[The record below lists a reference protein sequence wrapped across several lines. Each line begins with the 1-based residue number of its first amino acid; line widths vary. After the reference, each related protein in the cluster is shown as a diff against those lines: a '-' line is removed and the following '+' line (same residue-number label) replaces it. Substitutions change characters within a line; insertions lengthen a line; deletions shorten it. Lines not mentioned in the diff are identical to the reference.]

1 MAEIHAG
8 GGGRLG
14 VTSVSRPAAAA
25 GSSADA
31 GGLLEADRPTAEAAS
46 RAAGSWWRPALT
58 GDASA
63 GGALTGG
70 APTDGDSLTG
80 GALTGGDALRGG
92 ELTDGDA
99 LRGDALSEHAPD
111 WAVFVQEAIAAAP
124 ERAAIGDRED
134 LPGLRGFERV
144 LAPFTGCAARRM
156 RGGLP
161 RRLSECVDLDAV
173 QDDFERHLSRRLARL
188 AARTLVLEL
197 HTARRGGRLA
207 GDGPEDRFTDFL
219 RLTGARSGLAALCTT
234 YPVLARILARTA
246 LDAAAALAEMLVR
259 FAADRPVLPGVHES
273 RGETAGAEEA
283 RGEEA
288 GDEKTRGEEA
298 RDEETRGETAGGG
311 RLVGVEPGAGDG
323 HRGGRSVMLLRFEDG
338 ARLVYKPRPLAAHQH
353 FNELVEWFNGLPGT
367 PGLRTLALLDRGPY
381 GWVEFVAERPCSS
394 GRQVETFYRRQGALL
409 ALLHALDGTDLHHE
423 NLIADGEYPV
433 LVDVETLFHPPLSTA
448 ASDDPAARALHDSVH
463 RVGLL
468 PQLLVGDE
476 SALDMSGIG
485 GGQAADSPVRGVD
498 WADAGT
504 DRMRLVRRTARFG
517 GSANR
522 PRLTGTP
529 ADPSAFTR
537 ALCAGFR
544 AGYTAIK
551 EGRTELLRTGG
562 LLDRFAHDEV
572 RVVVRPTWIYAS
584 LLDESTHPDLMKDA
598 AERHEVFAL
607 LGTDTLGSASL
618 PGLLDEEIA
627 QLWSGDVPLFTA
639 LPERTDLWSGTGRML
654 PGTLART
661 GLSLVRAKLA
671 AMGAVDRQD
680 QERIIRAAM
689 VTTSR
694 EPAHE
699 PRPGPRRVRT
709 AATAPDPDEL
719 LAAARSVGDG
729 LVSQAYSGPTRLNWI
744 GLELLDERYWR
755 LGPMAADLAG
765 GYTGTACFLAQLAAL
780 TGADRY
786 AAAARDALAPLA
798 GLLDVLHSRPDDLGP
813 VGSGAFAGIGGIAYA
828 LTQVADVLDDPRLG
842 GLVLPAL
849 RLTGAAAVAESEYGV
864 RGGTA
869 GGLAGLLAG
878 YRVTGR
884 ADVWRTAE
892 RCAGLLREAPL
903 PDAPGFADG
912 SAGIG
917 WALLR
922 FAEAGG
928 GEPYR
933 ASGLAAL
940 RAATGSV
947 DRDISWCRG
956 RTGVALAVLDS
967 PAAQADPLLSAWAQ
981 EVAADIARAEPP
993 PDDSLCHGELGV
1005 LELLRRGEP
1014 SGVRTR
1020 WVERAGALLA
1030 AADRTKPRCGTPGQV
1045 SHPGLLTGL
1054 AGIGHG
1060 LLRAGFPDRVPSM
1073 LLLAGPTM
1081 SAAPG

>member
-8 GGGRLG
+8 GERLG
-14 VTSVSRPAAAA
+14 VSSASRPAAAA

-31 GGLLEADRPTAEAAS
+31 VGLLEAERPAADG
-46 RAAGSWWRPALT
+46 ALWADGSWWRPALT

-63 GGALTGG
+63 E
-70 APTDGDSLTG
+70 
-80 GALTGGDALRGG
+80 R
-92 ELTDGDA
+92 
-99 LRGDALSEHAPD
+99 APD
-111 WAVFVQEAIAAAP
+111 WAVFVQDAISAAP
-124 ERAAIGDRED
+124 EQALTGDRED

-144 LAPFTGCAARRM
+144 LAPFTACAARRV
-156 RGGLP
+156 RDGLP
-161 RRLSECVDLDAV
+161 RRLGRYVDLDAV
-173 QDDFERHLSRRLARL
+173 HDDFERHLSRRLARL

-197 HTARRGGRLA
+197 HLARRKGRLA

-219 RLTGARSGLAALCTT
+219 RLTGSRAGLTSLCTA
-234 YPVLARILARTA
+234 YPVLARILARAA

-259 FAADRPVLPGVHES
+259 FAADRPVLPGGHGS
-273 RGETAGAEEA
+273 

-288 GDEKTRGEEA
+288 GD
-298 RDEETRGETAGGG
+298 G

-323 HRGGRSVMLLRFEDG
+323 HRGGRTVMLLRFEDG

-353 FNELVEWFNGLPGT
+353 FNELVEWFNALPGT

-381 GWVEFVAERPCSS
+381 GWVEFVAERPCRSA
-394 GRQVETFYRRQGALL
+394 RQVDAFYRRQGALL

-433 LVDVETLFHPPLSTA
+433 LVDVETLFHPPLPTA

-476 SALDMSGIG
+476 TALDMSGIG
-485 GGQAADSPVRGVD
+485 GGQAADSPVPGID

-504 DRMRLVRRTARFG
+504 DRMRMVRRTARFG

-551 EGRTELLRTGG
+551 EARGELLSPGG
-562 LLDRFAHDEV
+562 LLDRFALDEV
-572 RVVVRPTWIYAS
+572 RVVARPTWIYAS
-584 LLDESTHPDLMKDA
+584 LLDESTHPDLMKEA
-598 AERHEVFAL
+598 AERHEVLAL
-607 LGTDTLGSASL
+607 LGTDTLGSAAL

-639 LPERTDLWSGTGRML
+639 LPERTDLRSGTGRML

-671 AMGAVDRQD
+671 AMDTVDRQD

-699 PRPGPRRVRT
+699 SRPGPRRVRT
-709 AATAPDPDEL
+709 AATAPEPEQL
-719 LAAARSVGDG
+719 LAAARSVGDE

-786 AAAARDALAPLA
+786 ASAARDALAPLA

-813 VGSGAFAGIGGIAYA
+813 VGSGAFAGLGGIAYA
-828 LTQVADVLDDPRLG
+828 LTQVADMLDDPRLG
-842 GLVLPAL
+842 ELVLPAL
-849 RLTGAAAVAESEYGV
+849 RLTGAAAVDENECGV
-864 RGGTA
+864 RAGTA
-869 GGLAGLLAG
+869 GGLVGLLAG
-878 YRVTGR
+878 YRTTGR
-884 ADVWRTAE
+884 ADVWRAAE
-892 RCAGLLREAPL
+892 RCAGLLRAAPL

-933 ASGLAAL
+933 VAGLAAL
-940 RAATGSV
+940 RAATDAV
-947 DRDISWCRG
+947 DCDTSWCRG

-967 PAAQADPLLSAWAQ
+967 PAAQADPLLSAWAR
-981 EVAADIARAEPP
+981 EAAADIAGAEPP

-1014 SGVRTR
+1014 SSARAL

-1030 AADRTKPRCGTPGQV
+1030 AADRAKPRCGTPGQV
-1045 SHPGLLTGL
+1045 PHPGLLTGL

-1060 LLRAGFPDRVPSM
+1060 LLRAGFPDRVPSV
-1073 LLLAGPTM
+1073 LLLAGPTVPVT
-1081 SAAPG
+1081 PGT

>member
-14 VTSVSRPAAAA
+14 VSSVSRPAAAA

-31 GGLLEADRPTAEAAS
+31 GGLLEADRPTADAAS

-58 GDASA
+58 DDALL
-63 GGALTGG
+63 GGAL
-70 APTDGDSLTG
+70 A
-80 GALTGGDALRGG
+80 GDALP
-92 ELTDGDA
+92 
-99 LRGDALSEHAPD
+99 EHAPD
-111 WAVFVQEAIAAAP
+111 WAVFVQDAIAAAP
-124 ERAAIGDRED
+124 ERAAIGDREN

-144 LAPFTGCAARRM
+144 LAPFTACAARRM
-156 RGGLP
+156 RDGLP
-161 RRLSECVDLDAV
+161 RRLSRYVDLDAV

-197 HTARRGGRLA
+197 HTARRDGRLT
-207 GDGPEDRFTDFL
+207 GDVPEDRFTDFL
-219 RLTGARSGLAALCTT
+219 RLTGARSGLTALCTT

-259 FAADRPVLPGVHES
+259 FNTDRPALPGVHEY
-273 RGETAGAEEA
+273 RGEETGAEEA
-283 RGEEA
+283 RGEETGA
-288 GDEKTRGEEA
+288 DDTGDEE
-298 RDEETRGETAGGG
+298 AGGG

-323 HRGGRSVMLLRFEDG
+323 HRGGRTVMLLRFEDG

-353 FNELVEWFNGLPGT
+353 FNELVQWFNALPGT

-381 GWVEFVAERPCSS
+381 GWVEFVAERPCRS

-448 ASDDPAARALHDSVH
+448 GSDDPAARALHDSVH

-551 EGRTELLRTGG
+551 EARTELLRTGG

-598 AERHEVFAL
+598 AERHEVLAL

-828 LTQVADVLDDPRLG
+828 LTQVA
-842 GLVLPAL
+842 
-849 RLTGAAAVAESEYGV
+849 
-864 RGGTA
+864 
-869 GGLAGLLAG
+869 
-878 YRVTGR
+878 
-884 ADVWRTAE
+884 
-892 RCAGLLREAPL
+892 
-903 PDAPGFADG
+903 
-912 SAGIG
+912 
-917 WALLR
+917 
-922 FAEAGG
+922 
-928 GEPYR
+928 
-933 ASGLAAL
+933 
-940 RAATGSV
+940 
-947 DRDISWCRG
+947 
-956 RTGVALAVLDS
+956 
-967 PAAQADPLLSAWAQ
+967 
-981 EVAADIARAEPP
+981 
-993 PDDSLCHGELGV
+993 
-1005 LELLRRGEP
+1005 
-1014 SGVRTR
+1014 
-1020 WVERAGALLA
+1020 
-1030 AADRTKPRCGTPGQV
+1030 
-1045 SHPGLLTGL
+1045 
-1054 AGIGHG
+1054 
-1060 LLRAGFPDRVPSM
+1060 
-1073 LLLAGPTM
+1073 
-1081 SAAPG
+1081 

>member
-8 GGGRLG
+8 GGERLG
-14 VTSVSRPAAAA
+14 APSASRPAAAA

-31 GGLLEADRPTAEAAS
+31 VGLLEAERPAADG
-46 RAAGSWWRPALT
+46 AFWADGPWWRPALT
-58 GDASA
+58 GDA
-63 GGALTGG
+63 L
-70 APTDGDSLTG
+70 PE
-80 GALTGGDALRGG
+80 R
-92 ELTDGDA
+92 
-99 LRGDALSEHAPD
+99 APD
-111 WAVFVQEAIAAAP
+111 WAVFVQDAISAAP
-124 ERAAIGDRED
+124 EQTVIGDREG
-134 LPGLRGFERV
+134 LPGLSGFEGV
-144 LAPFTGCAARRM
+144 LAPFTACATRRM
-156 RGGLP
+156 QDGLP
-161 RRLSECVDLDAV
+161 RRLSRFVDLDAV
-173 QDDFERHLSRRLARL
+173 HDDFERHLSRRLARL

-197 HTARRGGRLA
+197 HMARRDGRLA
-207 GDGPEDRFTDFL
+207 GDGPQDRFTDFL
-219 RLTGARSGLAALCTT
+219 RLTGARSGLTALCTT

-246 LDAAAALAEMLVR
+246 LDAAAALTEMLVR
-259 FAADRPVLPGVHES
+259 FAADRPVLPGVHAS
-273 RGETAGAEEA
+273 

-288 GDEKTRGEEA
+288 WD
-298 RDEETRGETAGGG
+298 G

-323 HRGGRSVMLLRFEDG
+323 HRGGRTVMLLRFEDG
-338 ARLVYKPRPLAAHQH
+338 ARLVYKPRPLAAHGH
-353 FNELVEWFNGLPGT
+353 FNELVQWFNALPGT

-381 GWVEFVAERPCSS
+381 GWVEFVAERPCRSA
-394 GRQVETFYRRQGALL
+394 RQVETFYRRQGALL

-433 LVDVETLFHPPLSTA
+433 LVDVETLFHPPLPTA
-448 ASDDPAARALHDSVH
+448 GSDDPAARALHDSVH

-476 SALDMSGIG
+476 TALDMSGIG
-485 GGQAADSPVRGVD
+485 GGQAADSPVRSVD

-522 PRLTGTP
+522 PRLTKTP

-551 EGRTELLRTGG
+551 EARAELIRTGG

-572 RVVVRPTWIYAS
+572 RVVARPTWIYAS

-598 AERHEVFAL
+598 AERHEVLAL
-607 LGTDTLGSASL
+607 LGTDTLGAAAL

-639 LPERTDLWSGTGRML
+639 LPERTDLWSGTGRLL
-654 PGTLART
+654 PGTLTRT
-661 GLSLVRAKLA
+661 GLSLARAKLA
-671 AMGAVDRQD
+671 AMDTVDRQD

-699 PRPGPRRVRT
+699 SRPGPRRVRT
-709 AATAPDPDEL
+709 AATAPEPEQL
-719 LAAARSVGDG
+719 LAAARSVGDE

-744 GLELLDERYWR
+744 GLELLDEHYWR

-765 GYTGTACFLAQLAAL
+765 GYTGTAFFLAQLAAL

-786 AAAARDALAPLA
+786 ATTARDALAPLA

-813 VGSGAFAGIGGIAYA
+813 VGSGAFAGLGGIAYA
-828 LTQVADVLDDPRLG
+828 LAQVADTLDDPRLG
-842 GLVLPAL
+842 ELVLPAL

-878 YRVTGR
+878 YRTTGR
-884 ADVWRTAE
+884 ADVWRAAE
-892 RCAGLLREAPL
+892 RCAGLLRAAPL
-903 PDAPGFADG
+903 PDTPGFADG

-940 RAATGSV
+940 RAATGAV

-967 PAAQADPLLSAWAQ
+967 PAAQADPLLAAWAR

-993 PDDSLCHGELGV
+993 RDDSLCHGELGV

-1014 SGVRTR
+1014 SSARTR

-1030 AADRTKPRCGTPGQV
+1030 ASDRAKPRCGTPGQV
-1045 SHPGLLTGL
+1045 PHPGLLTGL

-1060 LLRAGFPDRVPSM
+1060 LLRAGFPDRVPSV
-1073 LLLAGPTM
+1073 LLLAGPTVPV
-1081 SAAPG
+1081 APG

>member
-31 GGLLEADRPTAEAAS
+31 GGLLEADRPTADAAS

-58 GDASA
+58 GDA
-63 GGALTGG
+63 LT
-70 APTDGDSLTG
+70 S
-80 GALTGGDALRGG
+80 
-92 ELTDGDA
+92 GDA
-99 LRGDALSEHAPD
+99 LRGDAIPEHAPD
-111 WAVFVQEAIAAAP
+111 WAVFVEDAIAAAP
-124 ERAAIGDRED
+124 ERAAIGDWED

-156 RGGLP
+156 RDGLP
-161 RRLSECVDLDAV
+161 RRLSRCVDLDAV

-197 HTARRGGRLA
+197 HTARRDGRLA

-259 FAADRPVLPGVHES
+259 FATDRPVLPGVHES
-273 RGETAGAEEA
+273 RGEE
-283 RGEEA
+283 
-288 GDEKTRGEEA
+288 
-298 RDEETRGETAGGG
+298 AGGG

-323 HRGGRSVMLLRFEDG
+323 HRGGRTVMLLRFEDG

-353 FNELVEWFNGLPGT
+353 FNELVQWFNELPGT

-433 LVDVETLFHPPLSTA
+433 LVDVETLFHPPLPA
-448 ASDDPAARALHDSVH
+448 AGSDDPAARALHDSVH

-551 EGRTELLRTGG
+551 EARTELLSTGG

-598 AERHEVFAL
+598 AERHEVLAL

-786 AAAARDALAPLA
+786 AAAARDALAPSPGCWTCCTRA
-798 GLLDVLHSRPDDLGP
+798 RTTW
-813 VGSGAFAGIGGIAYA
+813 ARWA
-828 LTQVADVLDDPRLG
+828 R
-842 GLVLPAL
+842 
-849 RLTGAAAVAESEYGV
+849 V
-864 RGGTA
+864 RS
-869 GGLAGLLAG
+869 
-878 YRVTGR
+878 
-884 ADVWRTAE
+884 
-892 RCAGLLREAPL
+892 P
-903 PDAPGFADG
+903 G
-912 SAGIG
+912 SAG
-917 WALLR
+917 
-922 FAEAGG
+922 
-928 GEPYR
+928 
-933 ASGLAAL
+933 S
-940 RAATGSV
+940 
-947 DRDISWCRG
+947 
-956 RTGVALAVLDS
+956 RT
-967 PAAQADPLLSAWAQ
+967 
-981 EVAADIARAEPP
+981 
-993 PDDSLCHGELGV
+993 H
-1005 LELLRRGEP
+1005 
-1014 SGVRTR
+1014 
-1020 WVERAGALLA
+1020 
-1030 AADRTKPRCGTPGQV
+1030 
-1045 SHPGLLTGL
+1045 
-1054 AGIGHG
+1054 
-1060 LLRAGFPDRVPSM
+1060 
-1073 LLLAGPTM
+1073 
-1081 SAAPG
+1081 

>member
-8 GGGRLG
+8 DRRLG
-14 VTSVSRPAAAA
+14 VTSASRPAAAA
-25 GSSADA
+25 GTSADA
-31 GGLLEADRPTAEAAS
+31 VGLLEADRPAADGAS
-46 RAAGSWWRPALT
+46 WAAGSWWRPALT
-58 GDASA
+58 GDARPER
-63 GGALTGG
+63 T
-70 APTDGDSLTG
+70 
-80 GALTGGDALRGG
+80 
-92 ELTDGDA
+92 
-99 LRGDALSEHAPD
+99 PD
-111 WAVFVQEAIAAAP
+111 WAVFVRDAIAAAP
-124 ERAAIGDRED
+124 ERAVIGDRED

-144 LAPFTGCAARRM
+144 LAPFTACAARRM
-156 RGGLP
+156 RDGLP
-161 RRLSECVDLDAV
+161 RRLIRYVDLDAV
-173 QDDFERHLSRRLARL
+173 HGDFERHLSRRLARL

-197 HTARRGGRLA
+197 HTARRDGRLA

-219 RLTGARSGLAALCTT
+219 RLTGARSGLAALCAT

-273 RGETAGAEEA
+273 W
-283 RGEEA
+283 GEE
-288 GDEKTRGEEA
+288 
-298 RDEETRGETAGGG
+298 AGGG

-323 HRGGRSVMLLRFEDG
+323 HRGGRTVMLLRFEDG

-353 FNELVEWFNGLPGT
+353 FNELVQWFNALPGT

-381 GWVEFVAERPCSS
+381 GWVEFVAERPCRS

-448 ASDDPAARALHDSVH
+448 GSDDPAARALHDSVH

-485 GGQAADSPVRGVD
+485 GGQAAESPVRSVD

-551 EGRTELLRTGG
+551 EARTELLRTGG

-598 AERHEVFAL
+598 AERHEVLAL
-607 LGTDTLGSASL
+607 LGTDTLGSAAL

-627 QLWSGDVPLFTA
+627 QLWSGDVPLFTT
-639 LPERTDLWSGTGRML
+639 LPERTDLWSGTGRLL

-709 AATAPDPDEL
+709 AATAPDPDQL
-719 LAAARSVGDG
+719 LAAARSVGDE

-786 AAAARDALAPLA
+786 ATAARDALAPLA

-828 LTQVADVLDDPRLG
+828 LTQVADALDDPRLG

-849 RLTGAAAVAESEYGV
+849 RLTGAAAVAEGEYGV

-892 RCAGLLREAPL
+892 RCAVLLREAPL
-903 PDAPGFADG
+903 PAIPGFADG

-940 RAATGSV
+940 RAATGAV

-967 PAAQADPLLSAWAQ
+967 PAAQADPLLSAWAHGA
-981 EVAADIARAEPP
+981 AADIARAEPP

-1014 SGVRTR
+1014 SVARTR

-1030 AADRTKPRCGTPGQV
+1030 AADRAKPRCGTPGQV

-1073 LLLAGPTM
+1073 LLLAGPTV

>member
-1 MAEIHAG
+1 MAEIHTG
-8 GGGRLG
+8 GGERLD
-14 VTSVSRPAAAA
+14 VPSASRPAAAA

-31 GGLLEADRPTAEAAS
+31 VGLLEAERPVAYEAAW
-46 RAAGSWWRPALT
+46 ADGSWWRPALT
-58 GDASA
+58 ADLSSGASGAETGDAS
-63 GGALTGG
+63 
-70 APTDGDSLTG
+70 P
-80 GALTGGDALRGG
+80 
-92 ELTDGDA
+92 EQ
-99 LRGDALSEHAPD
+99 APD
-111 WAVFVQEAIAAAP
+111 WAVFTQDAIASAP
-124 ERAAIGDRED
+124 ERVAIGDREHW
-134 LPGLRGFERV
+134 PGLRGFERV
-144 LAPFTGCAARRM
+144 LAPFTTCAARRM
-156 RGGLP
+156 RDGLP
-161 RRLSECVDLDAV
+161 RRLSRYVDLDAV
-173 QDDFERHLSRRLARL
+173 RKDFERHLSRRLARL

-197 HTARRGGRLA
+197 HGARQDGRLA

-219 RLTGARSGLAALCTT
+219 RRTGARSGLTALCTT
-234 YPVLARILARTA
+234 YPVLARILARAA
-246 LDAAAALAEMLVR
+246 LDAAAALAEMLLR
-259 FAADRPVLPGVHES
+259 FSVDRLVLPGGHGS
-273 RGETAGAEEA
+273 RG
-283 RGEEA
+283 
-288 GDEKTRGEEA
+288 DE
-298 RDEETRGETAGGG
+298 AGGG

-323 HRGGRSVMLLRFEDG
+323 HRGGRTVMLLRFEGG
-338 ARLVYKPRPLAAHQH
+338 ARLVYKPRPLAAHRH
-353 FNELVEWFNGLPGT
+353 FNELVQWFDSLPGT

-381 GWVEFVAERPCSS
+381 GWVEFVAERPCRSA
-394 GRQVETFYRRQGALL
+394 RQVETFYRRQGALL
-409 ALLHALDGTDLHHE
+409 ALLHTLDGTDLHHE

-433 LVDVETLFHPPLSTA
+433 LVDVETLFHPPLPTA
-448 ASDDPAARALHDSVH
+448 GSDDPAARALHDSVH

-476 SALDMSGIG
+476 TALDMSGIG
-485 GGQAADSPVRGVD
+485 GGQAADSPVRSAD

-551 EGRTELLRTGG
+551 EARSELLRSGG

-572 RVVVRPTWIYAS
+572 RVVARPTWIYAS

-598 AERHEVFAL
+598 AARQEVLAL
-607 LGTDTLGSASL
+607 LGTDTLGSATL

-639 LPERTDLWSGTGRML
+639 LPDRTDLWSGAGRLL
-654 PGTLART
+654 PGTLGRT

-671 AMGAVDRQD
+671 AMDTVDRQD

-709 AATAPDPDEL
+709 AATAPEPEHL
-719 LAAARSVGDG
+719 LAAARSVGDQ

-786 AAAARDALAPLA
+786 ATAARDALAPLA
-798 GLLDVLHSRPDDLGP
+798 GLLDVLHARPDDLGP
-813 VGSGAFAGIGGIAYA
+813 VGSGAFAGLGGIAYA
-828 LTQVADVLDDPRLG
+828 LLQVADALDDPRLG
-842 GLVLPAL
+842 QLVLPAL
-849 RLTGAAAVAESEYGV
+849 RLTGAAAVSESECGV

-884 ADVWRTAE
+884 ADVWRAAE

-940 RAATGSV
+940 RAATGAV
-947 DRDISWCRG
+947 DGDISWCRG

-967 PAAQADPLLSAWAQ
+967 AAAQADPSLSAWAR
-981 EVAADIARAEPP
+981 EATADIAEAGPP

-1014 SGVRTR
+1014 SGARTR

-1030 AADRTKPRCGTPGQV
+1030 AADRAKPRCGTPGQV

-1060 LLRAGFPDRVPSM
+1060 LLRAGFPDRVPSV
-1073 LLLAGPTM
+1073 LLLDAP
-1081 SAAPG
+1081 AAPVAPG

>member
-8 GGGRLG
+8 GGERLG
-14 VTSVSRPAAAA
+14 VSSASRPAAAA
-25 GSSADA
+25 GSSADTV
-31 GGLLEADRPTAEAAS
+31 GLLEAERPAADGDS
-46 RAAGSWWRPALT
+46 WADGAWWRPALT
-58 GDASA
+58 GDVVP
-63 GGALTGG
+63 GL
-70 APTDGDSLTG
+70 
-80 GALTGGDALRGG
+80 
-92 ELTDGDA
+92 
-99 LRGDALSEHAPD
+99 APD
-111 WAVFVQEAIAAAP
+111 WAVFVQDAMSAAP
-124 ERAAIGDRED
+124 ERALVDGREH
-134 LPGLRGFERV
+134 LPGLRGFEHV
-144 LAPFTGCAARRM
+144 LAPFTACAARRM
-156 RGGLP
+156 QDGLP
-161 RRLSECVDLDAV
+161 PRLNRYVDLDAV
-173 QDDFERHLSRRLARL
+173 REDFERHLSRRLARL

-197 HTARRGGRLA
+197 HTARRDGRLA
-207 GDGPEDRFTDFL
+207 GHGPEDRFADFL
-219 RLTGARSGLAALCTT
+219 RRTGARSGLTALCTT
-234 YPVLARILARTA
+234 YPVLARILARAA

-259 FAADRPVLPGVHES
+259 FAADRPVLPGVRAS
-273 RGETAGAEEA
+273 RD
-283 RGEEA
+283 EEA
-288 GDEKTRGEEA
+288 GN
-298 RDEETRGETAGGG
+298 G
-311 RLVGVEPGAGDG
+311 RLAAVEPGAGDG
-323 HRGGRSVMLLRFEDG
+323 HRGGRTVMLLRFEDG
-338 ARLVYKPRPLAAHQH
+338 TRLVYKPRPLAVHRH
-353 FNELVEWFNGLPGT
+353 FNDLVQWFNTQPGT

-381 GWVEFVAERPCSS
+381 GWVEFVAERPCRSA
-394 GRQVETFYRRQGALL
+394 RQVEAFYRRQGALL
-409 ALLHALDGTDLHHE
+409 ALLHTLDGTDLHHE

-433 LVDVETLFHPPLSTA
+433 LVDVETLFHPPLPTA
-448 ASDDPAARALHDSVH
+448 DSDDPAARALHDSVH

-476 SALDMSGIG
+476 TALDMSGIG
-485 GGQAADSPVRGVD
+485 GGQAADSPVRSVD

-504 DRMRLVRRTARFG
+504 DRMRLVRRTARIG

-551 EGRTELLRTGG
+551 EARAELLCTGG

-572 RVVVRPTWIYAS
+572 RVVARPTWIYAS

-598 AERHEVFAL
+598 AERHEVLAL
-607 LGTDTLGSASL
+607 LGTDTLGSAAL

-639 LPERTDLWSGTGRML
+639 LPERTGLWSGTGRLL

-671 AMGAVDRQD
+671 AMDTVDRQD

-699 PRPGPRRVRT
+699 SRPGPRRVRT
-709 AATAPDPDEL
+709 AATAPEPEQL
-719 LAAARSVGDG
+719 LAAARSVGDE

-765 GYTGTACFLAQLAAL
+765 GYTGAACFLAQLAAL

-786 AAAARDALAPLA
+786 ATAARDALAPLA
-798 GLLDVLHSRPDDLGP
+798 GLLDALHARPDDLGP
-813 VGSGAFAGIGGIAYA
+813 VGSGAFAGLGGIAYA
-828 LTQVADVLDDPRLG
+828 LAQVADTLDDPRLG
-842 GLVLPAL
+842 QLVVPAL

-869 GGLAGLLAG
+869 GGLAALLAG
-878 YRVTGR
+878 YRATGR
-884 ADVWRTAE
+884 ADVWRAAE
-892 RCAGLLREAPL
+892 RAARLLRAAPL
-903 PDAPGFADG
+903 PGAAGFADG

-933 ASGLAAL
+933 APGLAAL
-940 RAATGSV
+940 RAATDAV
-947 DRDISWCRG
+947 DCDISWCRG

-967 PAAQADPLLSAWAQ
+967 PAARADPLLSAWAR
-981 EVAADIARAEPP
+981 EAAADIAGAEPP

-1005 LELLRRGEP
+1005 LELLHRGEP
-1014 SGVRTR
+1014 PSARAR
-1020 WVERAGALLA
+1020 WLERAGALLA
-1030 AADRTKPRCGTPGQV
+1030 AAGRAKPRCGTPGQV
-1045 SHPGLLTGL
+1045 PHPGLLTGL

-1060 LLRAGFPDRVPSM
+1060 LLRAGFPDRVPSV
-1073 LLLAGPTM
+1073 LLLAGPTVPV
-1081 SAAPG
+1081 APN

>member
-8 GGGRLG
+8 GGERLG
-14 VTSVSRPAAAA
+14 LSSASRPAAAA

-31 GGLLEADRPTAEAAS
+31 VGLLEAERPAADGAS
-46 RAAGSWWRPALT
+46 WADGSWWRPALT
-58 GDASA
+58 GDT
-63 GGALTGG
+63 L
-70 APTDGDSLTG
+70 PE
-80 GALTGGDALRGG
+80 R
-92 ELTDGDA
+92 
-99 LRGDALSEHAPD
+99 APD
-111 WAVFVQEAIAAAP
+111 WAEFVLDAISAAP
-124 ERAAIGDRED
+124 ERAVIGDRED

-144 LAPFTGCAARRM
+144 LAPFTACAARRM
-156 RGGLP
+156 RDGLP
-161 RRLSECVDLDAV
+161 RGLGRYVDLDAV
-173 QDDFERHLSRRLARL
+173 HDDFERHLSRRLARL

-197 HTARRGGRLA
+197 HMARQDGRLA

-234 YPVLARILARTA
+234 YPVLARILARSA
-246 LDAAAALAEMLVR
+246 LDSAAALAEMLVR
-259 FAADRPVLPGVHES
+259 FAADRPMLPGVHES
-273 RGETAGAEEA
+273 RGEG
-283 RGEEA
+283 A
-288 GDEKTRGEEA
+288 GD
-298 RDEETRGETAGGG
+298 G
-311 RLVGVEPGAGDG
+311 RLVGVDPGAGDG
-323 HRGGRSVMLLRFEDG
+323 HRGGRTVMLLRFEDG
-338 ARLVYKPRPLAAHQH
+338 ARLVYKPRPLAAHRH
-353 FNELVEWFNGLPGT
+353 FNELVQWFNALPGT

-381 GWVEFVAERPCSS
+381 GWVEFVAERPCRSA
-394 GRQVETFYRRQGALL
+394 RQVETFYRRQGALL

-433 LVDVETLFHPPLSTA
+433 LVDVETLFHPPLPTA
-448 ASDDPAARALHDSVH
+448 VSDDPAARALHGSVH

-476 SALDMSGIG
+476 TALDMSGIG
-485 GGQAADSPVRGVD
+485 GGQAADSPVRGID

-504 DRMRLVRRTARFG
+504 DRMRLVRRTARFSG
-517 GSANR
+517 AANR
-522 PRLTGTP
+522 PRLTGAP
-529 ADPSAFTR
+529 ADPSAFTH

-551 EGRTELLRTGG
+551 EARVELLCAGG
-562 LLDRFAHDEV
+562 PLDRFAHDEV
-572 RVVVRPTWIYAS
+572 RVVARPTWIYAS

-598 AERHEVFAL
+598 AERHKVLAL
-607 LGTDTLGSASL
+607 LGTDTLGSAAL

-639 LPERTDLWSGTGRML
+639 LPERTDLWSGTGRLL
-654 PGTLART
+654 PGPLTRT

-671 AMGAVDRQD
+671 AMDMVDRQD

-699 PRPGPRRVRT
+699 PRPGPRRIRT
-709 AATAPDPDEL
+709 AATAPEPEQL
-719 LAAARSVGDG
+719 LAAARSVGDE

-786 AAAARDALAPLA
+786 ATAARDAMAPLA

-813 VGSGAFAGIGGIAYA
+813 VGSGAFAGLGGIAYA
-828 LTQVADVLDDPRLG
+828 LAQVADTLDDPRLG
-842 GLVLPAL
+842 ELVLPAL
-849 RLTGAAAVAESEYGV
+849 RLTGAAAIAEGEYGV
-864 RGGTA
+864 RGGRA
-869 GGLAGLLAG
+869 GGLVGLLAG
-878 YRVTGR
+878 YRATGR
-884 ADVWRTAE
+884 DDVWRAAE

-903 PDAPGFADG
+903 PGTPGFADG

-933 ASGLAAL
+933 AAGLAAL
-940 RAATGSV
+940 RAATGAV
-947 DRDISWCRG
+947 DCDISWCRG

-967 PAAQADPLLSAWAQ
+967 PAARADALLSAWAR
-981 EVAADIARAEPP
+981 EAAADIARAEPP

-1005 LELLRRGEP
+1005 LELLRRSEP
-1014 SGVRTR
+1014 PHARTR

-1030 AADRTKPRCGTPGQV
+1030 AADRAKPRCGTPGQV
-1045 SHPGLLTGL
+1045 PHPGLLTGL

-1060 LLRAGFPDRVPSM
+1060 LLRAGFPDRVPSV
-1073 LLLAGPTM
+1073 LLLAGP
-1081 SAAPG
+1081 AVRVAPG

>member
-14 VTSVSRPAAAA
+14 VSSVSRPAAAA

-31 GGLLEADRPTAEAAS
+31 GGLLEADRPTADAAS

-58 GDASA
+58 GDAPA
-63 GGALTGG
+63 
-70 APTDGDSLTG
+70 
-80 GALTGGDALRGG
+80 GDAL
-92 ELTDGDA
+92 TSGDA
-99 LRGDALSEHAPD
+99 LRGDALPEHAPD
-111 WAVFVQEAIAAAP
+111 WAVFVQDAIAAAP

-156 RGGLP
+156 RDGLP
-161 RRLSECVDLDAV
+161 RRLSRCVDLDAV

-197 HTARRGGRLA
+197 HTARRDGRLA

-259 FAADRPVLPGVHES
+259 FATDRPVLPGVHES
-273 RGETAGAEEA
+273 RGEEAGAEEA
-283 RGEEA
+283 RGEETGNEET
-288 GDEKTRGEEA
+288 GDEE
-298 RDEETRGETAGGG
+298 AGGG

-323 HRGGRSVMLLRFEDG
+323 HRGGRTVMLLRFEDG

-353 FNELVEWFNGLPGT
+353 FNELVQWFNELPGT

-381 GWVEFVAERPCSS
+381 GWVEFVAERPCRS

-433 LVDVETLFHPPLSTA
+433 LVDVETLFHPPLPTA
-448 ASDDPAARALHDSVH
+448 GSDDPAARALHDSVH

-551 EGRTELLRTGG
+551 EARTELLCTGG

-598 AERHEVFAL
+598 AERHEVLAL

-828 LTQVADVLDDPRLG
+828 LTQVADVLDDPCLG

-903 PDAPGFADG
+903 PDTPGFADG

>member
-1 MAEIHAG
+1 MAEIHTG
-8 GGGRLG
+8 GGERLD
-14 VTSVSRPAAAA
+14 VPSASRPAAAA

-31 GGLLEADRPTAEAAS
+31 VGLLEAERPVAYEAAW
-46 RAAGSWWRPALT
+46 ADGSWWRPALT
-58 GDASA
+58 ADLSSGASGAETGDAS
-63 GGALTGG
+63 
-70 APTDGDSLTG
+70 P
-80 GALTGGDALRGG
+80 
-92 ELTDGDA
+92 EQ
-99 LRGDALSEHAPD
+99 APD
-111 WAVFVQEAIAAAP
+111 WAVFTQDAIASAP
-124 ERAAIGDRED
+124 ERVAIGDREHW
-134 LPGLRGFERV
+134 PGLRGFERV
-144 LAPFTGCAARRM
+144 LAPFTTCAARRM
-156 RGGLP
+156 RDGLP
-161 RRLSECVDLDAV
+161 RRLSRYVDLDAV
-173 QDDFERHLSRRLARL
+173 REDFERHLSRRLARL

-197 HTARRGGRLA
+197 HGARQDGRLA

-219 RLTGARSGLAALCTT
+219 RRTGARSGLTALCTT
-234 YPVLARILARTA
+234 YPVLARILARAA
-246 LDAAAALAEMLVR
+246 LDAAAALAEMLLR
-259 FAADRPVLPGVHES
+259 FAVDRLVLPGGHGS
-273 RGETAGAEEA
+273 RG
-283 RGEEA
+283 
-288 GDEKTRGEEA
+288 DE
-298 RDEETRGETAGGG
+298 AGGG

-323 HRGGRSVMLLRFEDG
+323 HRGGRTVMLLRFEGG
-338 ARLVYKPRPLAAHQH
+338 ARLVYKPRPLAAHRH
-353 FNELVEWFNGLPGT
+353 FNELVQWFDSLPGT

-381 GWVEFVAERPCSS
+381 GWVEFVAERPCRSA
-394 GRQVETFYRRQGALL
+394 RQVETFYRRQGALL
-409 ALLHALDGTDLHHE
+409 ALLHTLDGTDLHHE

-433 LVDVETLFHPPLSTA
+433 LVDVETLFHPPLPTA
-448 ASDDPAARALHDSVH
+448 GSDDPAARALHDSVH

-476 SALDMSGIG
+476 TALDMSGIG
-485 GGQAADSPVRGVD
+485 GGQAADSPVRSAD

-551 EGRTELLRTGG
+551 EARSELLRSGG

-572 RVVVRPTWIYAS
+572 RVVARPTWIYAS

-598 AERHEVFAL
+598 AARQEVLAL
-607 LGTDTLGSASL
+607 LGTDTLGSATL

-639 LPERTDLWSGTGRML
+639 LPDRTDLWSGAGRLL
-654 PGTLART
+654 PGTLGRT

-671 AMGAVDRQD
+671 AMDTVDRQD

-709 AATAPDPDEL
+709 AATAPEPEHL
-719 LAAARSVGDG
+719 LAAARSVGDQ

-786 AAAARDALAPLA
+786 ATAARDALAPLA
-798 GLLDVLHSRPDDLGP
+798 GLLDVLHARPDDLGP
-813 VGSGAFAGIGGIAYA
+813 VGSGAFAGLGGIAYA
-828 LTQVADVLDDPRLG
+828 LLQVADALDDPRLG
-842 GLVLPAL
+842 QLVLPAL
-849 RLTGAAAVAESEYGV
+849 RLTGAAAVSESESGV

-884 ADVWRTAE
+884 ADVWRAAE

-940 RAATGSV
+940 RAATGAV
-947 DRDISWCRG
+947 DGDISWCRG

-967 PAAQADPLLSAWAQ
+967 AAAQADPSLSAWAR
-981 EVAADIARAEPP
+981 EATADIAEAGPP

-1014 SGVRTR
+1014 SGAHTR

-1030 AADRTKPRCGTPGQV
+1030 AADRAKPRCGTPGQV

-1060 LLRAGFPDRVPSM
+1060 LLRAGFPDRVPSV
-1073 LLLAGPTM
+1073 LLLDAP
-1081 SAAPG
+1081 AAPVVPG

>member
-8 GGGRLG
+8 GRRLG
-14 VTSVSRPAAAA
+14 APSASCPAAAA
-25 GSSADA
+25 GTSADA
-31 GGLLEADRPTAEAAS
+31 VGLLEAERPAADGAS
-46 RAAGSWWRPALT
+46 WADGSWWRPALT
-58 GDASA
+58 GDA
-63 GGALTGG
+63 L
-70 APTDGDSLTG
+70 PE
-80 GALTGGDALRGG
+80 R
-92 ELTDGDA
+92 
-99 LRGDALSEHAPD
+99 APD
-111 WAVFVQEAIAAAP
+111 WAVFTRDAIAAAP
-124 ERAAIGDRED
+124 ERAVIGDREE

-144 LAPFTGCAARRM
+144 LAPFTACAARRM
-156 RGGLP
+156 RDGLP
-161 RRLSECVDLDAV
+161 QRLSRYVDLDAV
-173 QDDFERHLSRRLARL
+173 HDDFERHLSRRLARL

-197 HTARRGGRLA
+197 HTARRDGRLA

-246 LDAAAALAEMLVR
+246 LDAATAMAEMLVR

-273 RGETAGAEEA
+273 W
-283 RGEEA
+283 GEE
-288 GDEKTRGEEA
+288 
-298 RDEETRGETAGGG
+298 AGGG
-311 RLVGVEPGAGDG
+311 RLVGVDPGAGDG
-323 HRGGRSVMLLRFEDG
+323 HRGGRTVMLLRFEDG

-353 FNELVEWFNGLPGT
+353 FNELVQWFNALPGT

-381 GWVEFVAERPCSS
+381 GWVEFVAERPCRS

-433 LVDVETLFHPPLSTA
+433 LVDVETLFHPPLTTA
-448 ASDDPAARALHDSVH
+448 GSDDPAARALHDSVH

-485 GGQAADSPVRGVD
+485 GGQAADSPVRSVD

-551 EGRTELLRTGG
+551 EARTELLRTGG
-562 LLDRFAHDEV
+562 LLDRFAHAEV

-598 AERHEVFAL
+598 AERHEVLAL
-607 LGTDTLGSASL
+607 LGTDALGSAAL

-639 LPERTDLWSGTGRML
+639 LPERTDLWSGTGRLL
-654 PGTLART
+654 PGTLSRT

-709 AATAPDPDEL
+709 AATAPDPDQL
-719 LAAARSVGDG
+719 LAAARSVGDE

-786 AAAARDALAPLA
+786 ATAARDALAPLA

-828 LTQVADVLDDPRLG
+828 LAQVSDALDDPRLG

-884 ADVWRTAE
+884 ADVWRAAE
-892 RCAGLLREAPL
+892 RCAGLLSEASL
-903 PDAPGFADG
+903 PAAPGFADG

-940 RAATGSV
+940 RAATGAV

-967 PAAQADPLLSAWAQ
+967 PAAQSDPLLSAWAH
-981 EVAADIARAEPP
+981 EAAADIARTEPP

-1073 LLLAGPTM
+1073 LLLAGPTV

>member
-8 GGGRLG
+8 GGRLG
-14 VTSVSRPAAAA
+14 VSSASRPAAAA
-25 GSSADA
+25 GSSADVV
-31 GGLLEADRPTAEAAS
+31 GLLEADRPAADGAS
-46 RAAGSWWRPALT
+46 WADGSWWRPALT
-58 GDASA
+58 GDAV
-63 GGALTGG
+63 TGDVL
-70 APTDGDSLTG
+70 PE
-80 GALTGGDALRGG
+80 R
-92 ELTDGDA
+92 
-99 LRGDALSEHAPD
+99 APD
-111 WAVFVQEAIAAAP
+111 WAEFVRAAIAAAP
-124 ERAAIGDRED
+124 ERAVIGDRED
-134 LPGLRGFERV
+134 LPGLRGFERA
-144 LAPFTGCAARRM
+144 LAPFTACAARRL
-156 RGGLP
+156 RDGLP
-161 RRLSECVDLDAV
+161 RRLSRCVDLDAV
-173 QDDFERHLSRRLARL
+173 HDDFERHLSRRLARL

-197 HTARRGGRLA
+197 HMARRDGRLA
-207 GDGPEDRFTDFL
+207 GDGPEERFTDFL

-273 RGETAGAEEA
+273 W
-283 RGEEA
+283 GEEA
-288 GDEKTRGEEA
+288 GA
-298 RDEETRGETAGGG
+298 G

-323 HRGGRSVMLLRFEDG
+323 HRGGRTVMLLRFEDG

-353 FNELVEWFNGLPGT
+353 FNELVQWFNALPGT

-381 GWVEFVAERPCSS
+381 GWVEFVAERPCRS

-433 LVDVETLFHPPLSTA
+433 LVDVETLFHPPLPTA
-448 ASDDPAARALHDSVH
+448 VSDDPAARALHGSVH

-485 GGQAADSPVRGVD
+485 GGQAGESPVRSVD

-504 DRMRLVRRTARFG
+504 DRMRLVRRAARFG

-551 EGRTELLRTGG
+551 EARTELSCPGG

-598 AERHEVFAL
+598 AERHEVLAL
-607 LGTDTLGSASL
+607 LGTDTLGSAAL

-709 AATAPDPDEL
+709 AATAPDPDQL

-828 LTQVADVLDDPRLG
+828 LTQVADALDDPRLG

-849 RLTGAAAVAESEYGV
+849 RLTGAAAAAETEYGV

-869 GGLAGLLAG
+869 GGLVGLLAG

-884 ADVWRTAE
+884 ADVWRAAE

-903 PDAPGFADG
+903 PDTPGFADG

-928 GEPYR
+928 GDPYR
-933 ASGLAAL
+933 TSGLAAL
-940 RAATGSV
+940 RAATGAV

-967 PAAQADPLLSAWAQ
+967 PAARADPLLSAWAH
-981 EVAADIARAEPP
+981 EAAADIARAAPP

-1014 SGVRTR
+1014 SNARTR

-1030 AADRTKPRCGTPGQV
+1030 AADRAKPRCGTPGQV
-1045 SHPGLLTGL
+1045 PHPGLLTGL

-1060 LLRAGFPDRVPSM
+1060 LLRAGFPDRVPSV
-1073 LLLAGPTM
+1073 LLLAGPTV